1 MGMFSQLAQGV
12 DWSSMGQMILRIAAV
27 LLCLVIHEVSHG
39 LAAYHL
45 GDPTAKQSHRLSLNP
60 LRHLAPL
67 GLIMMIAVG
76 FGWAKPVPV
85 STRNF
90 KSPRK
95 DELIVSLAGIIVNLI
110 LGVVFMIIWIV
121 LICLPWSNEILNTM
135 VQYCYTINFGLAV
148 FNLLPIPPLDGY
160 HVAQCLFMNAKTYK
174 FFGFVEKYSYVI
186 LVAVLIINSRTHFLN
201 TIVYWL
207 MMPLMNLA
215 SLILSI
221 F

>member
-1 MGMFSQLAQGV
+1 MDG
-12 DWSSMGQMILRIAAV
+12 ILSYIIDA
-27 LLCLVIHEVSHG
+27 LYSLPGILVGLSFHEWGHAY
-39 LAAYHL
+39 AAYKR
-45 GDPTAKQSHRLSLNP
+45 GDPTARNLGRMTVNPLAHIDPLGFLSL
-60 LRHLAPL
+60 
-67 GLIMMIAVG
+67 LILG

-95 DELIVSLAGIIVNLI
+95 DELIVSLAGITVNLI
-110 LGVVFMIIWIV
+110 LGVAFMIIWIV

-160 HVAQCLFMNAKTYK
+160 HVSQCLFMNAKIYK

>member
-1 MGMFSQLAQGV
+1 MFDFSFMSLLAGIPGLII
-12 DWSSMGQMILRIAAV
+12 SMVVHEYAHARMAV
-27 LLCLVIHEVSHG
+27 T
-39 LAAYHL
+39 L
-45 GDPTAKQSHRLSLNP
+45 GDFTPKLMGRLTLDP
-60 LRHLAPL
+60 RAHIDPV
-67 GLIMMIAVG
+67 GLLMLFLVR
-76 FGWAKPVPV
+76 FGWAKPVPA

-95 DELIVSLAGIIVNLI
+95 DELIVSLAGITVNLI
-110 LGVVFMIIWIV
+110 LGVAFMIIWIV

-207 MMPLMNLA
+207 MMPLMSLA

>member
-1 MGMFSQLAQGV
+1 MDG
-12 DWSSMGQMILRIAAV
+12 ILSYIIDA
-27 LLCLVIHEVSHG
+27 LYSLPGILVGLSFHEWGHAY
-39 LAAYHL
+39 AAYKR
-45 GDPTAKQSHRLSLNP
+45 GDPTARNLGRMTVNPLAHIDPLGFLSL
-60 LRHLAPL
+60 
-67 GLIMMIAVG
+67 LILG

-95 DELIVSLAGIIVNLI
+95 DELIVSLAGITVNLI
-110 LGVVFMIIWIV
+110 LGVAFMIIWIV

-148 FNLLPIPPLDGY
+148 FNLLPIPQLDGY

-207 MMPLMNLA
+207 MMPLMSLA

>member
-1 MGMFSQLAQGV
+1 MDG
-12 DWSSMGQMILRIAAV
+12 ILSYIIDA
-27 LLCLVIHEVSHG
+27 LYSLPGILVGLSFHEWGHAY
-39 LAAYHL
+39 AAYKR
-45 GDPTAKQSHRLSLNP
+45 GDPTARNLGRMTVNPLAHIDPLGFLSL
-60 LRHLAPL
+60 
-67 GLIMMIAVG
+67 LILG

-95 DELIVSLAGIIVNLI
+95 DELIVSLAGITVNLI
-110 LGVVFMIIWIV
+110 LGVAFMIIWIV

-148 FNLLPIPPLDGY
+148 FNLLPISPLDGY

>member
-1 MGMFSQLAQGV
+1 
-12 DWSSMGQMILRIAAV
+12 MI
-27 LLCLVIHEVSHG
+27 
-39 LAAYHL
+39 
-45 GDPTAKQSHRLSLNP
+45 T
-60 LRHLAPL
+60 
-67 GLIMMIAVG
+67 VG

-95 DELIVSLAGIIVNLI
+95 DELIVSLAGITVNLI
-110 LGVVFMIIWIV
+110 LGVAFMIIWIV

-207 MMPLMNLA
+207 MMPLMSLA

>member
-1 MGMFSQLAQGV
+1 MDG
-12 DWSSMGQMILRIAAV
+12 ILSYIIDA
-27 LLCLVIHEVSHG
+27 LYSLPGILVGLSFHEWGHAY
-39 LAAYHL
+39 AAYKR
-45 GDPTAKQSHRLSLNP
+45 GDPTARNLGRMTVNPLAHIDPLGFLSL
-60 LRHLAPL
+60 
-67 GLIMMIAVG
+67 LILG

-95 DELIVSLAGIIVNLI
+95 DELIVSLAGITVNLI
-110 LGVVFMIIWIV
+110 LGVAFMIIWIV

-148 FNLLPIPPLDGY
+148 FNLLPIPPLDGD
-160 HVAQCLFMNAKTYK
+160 HVAQGLFMNAKTYK

-207 MMPLMNLA
+207 MMPLMSLA

>member
-1 MGMFSQLAQGV
+1 MDG
-12 DWSSMGQMILRIAAV
+12 ILSYVIDA
-27 LLCLVIHEVSHG
+27 LYSLPGILVGLSFHEWGHAY
-39 LAAYHL
+39 AAYKR
-45 GDPTAKQSHRLSLNP
+45 GDPTARNLGRMTVNPLAHIDPLGFLSL
-60 LRHLAPL
+60 
-67 GLIMMIAVG
+67 LILG

-110 LGVVFMIIWIV
+110 LGVAFMIIWIV

-160 HVAQCLFMNAKTYK
+160 HVVQCLFMNAKTYK
-174 FFGFVEKYSYVI
+174 FFSFVEKYSYVI

-207 MMPLMNLA
+207 MMPLMSLA

>member
-1 MGMFSQLAQGV
+1 MDG
-12 DWSSMGQMILRIAAV
+12 ILSYIIDA
-27 LLCLVIHEVSHG
+27 LYSLPGILVGLSFHEWGHAY
-39 LAAYHL
+39 AAYKR
-45 GDPTAKQSHRLSLNP
+45 GDPTARNLGRMTVNPLAHIDPLGFLSL
-60 LRHLAPL
+60 
-67 GLIMMIAVG
+67 LILG

-110 LGVVFMIIWIV
+110 LGIVFMLVWFV

-160 HVAQCLFMNAKTYK
+160 HVTQCLFMNAKTYK
-174 FFGFVEKYSYVI
+174 FFSFVEKYSYVI

-207 MMPLMNLA
+207 MMPLMSLA

>member
-1 MGMFSQLAQGV
+1 MDG
-12 DWSSMGQMILRIAAV
+12 ILSYIIDA
-27 LLCLVIHEVSHG
+27 LYSLPGILVGLSFHEWGHAY
-39 LAAYHL
+39 AAYKR
-45 GDPTAKQSHRLSLNP
+45 GDPTARNLGRMTVNPLAHIDPLGFLSL
-60 LRHLAPL
+60 
-67 GLIMMIAVG
+67 LILG

-95 DELIVSLAGIIVNLI
+95 DELIVSLAGITVNLI
-110 LGVVFMIIWIV
+110 LGVAFMIIWIV

-160 HVAQCLFMNAKTYK
+160 RVAQCLFMNAKTYK

-207 MMPLMNLA
+207 MMPLMSLA

>member
-1 MGMFSQLAQGV
+1 MDG
-12 DWSSMGQMILRIAAV
+12 ILSYIIDA
-27 LLCLVIHEVSHG
+27 LYSLPGILVGLSFHEWGHAY
-39 LAAYHL
+39 AAYKR
-45 GDPTAKQSHRLSLNP
+45 GDPTARNLGRMTVNPLAHIDPLGFLSL
-60 LRHLAPL
+60 
-67 GLIMMIAVG
+67 LILG

-148 FNLLPIPPLDGY
+148 FNLLPSPPLDGY

-174 FFGFVEKYSYVI
+174 FFSFVEKYSYVI